1 MPPAAY
7 VAQDGP
13 VCHQWEAPWSCEG
26 WMPQCRGMQGGGS
39 GWVREHPQ
47 KSRKTGDGME
57 FCGGEARKEDNI

>member
-26 WMPQCRGMQGGGS
+26 WMPQCMGNAGRWEWVGEGAPSEKQEDRGWDGVLWRGS
-39 GWVREHPQ
+39 QERG
-47 KSRKTGDGME
+47 
-57 FCGGEARKEDNI
+57 